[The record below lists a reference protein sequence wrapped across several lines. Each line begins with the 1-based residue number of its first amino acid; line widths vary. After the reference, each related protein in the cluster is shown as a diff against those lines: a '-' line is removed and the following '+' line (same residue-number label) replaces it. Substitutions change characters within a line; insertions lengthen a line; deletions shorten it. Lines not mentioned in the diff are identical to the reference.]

1 MKSLGIQCRFQDG
14 IHHARISLAESGNES
29 APARALEIAF
39 PAGPGPEDWELLRWY
54 WEEAAQAPWAAAAS
68 RMEAAEKLLAQTGPA
83 LFQSVLGSAQ
93 AQPLLAEA
101 ADNPAGLRII
111 VETGD
116 WESARLPWELM
127 PDPTRGEFAG
137 VSRQA
142 AHCSRGQGGLQ
153 TASLQDSGASALKV
167 LAVMG
172 KPGGTGEA
180 GYQPVIRLLSEMC
193 RPHRHRIHLELLWP
207 PDFATLAAKVSACPG
222 QYHLLLYSGPMIP
235 HPASGEPA
243 LALNGPGN
251 SEAAVA
257 VEKFGQTMARAR
269 IPIVCLDACGP
280 DPAHGQDGFRQAGF
294 RLCQAGVENVL
305 VMPFAL
311 PPKTRARFW
320 GRVWESLLNGEDT
333 VQALAAGREDLR
345 ADPLRF
351 SPRGGIAQ
359 QDWMTPMA
367 FARAPWRLAFPSQPP
382 ARLSQARLLD
392 QLARTASEHDC
403 PELPLHGLCGRDRA
417 LYDLRLAF
425 DQSQM
430 VLLAGPGGIGKSETA
445 IGFARWLAETGGL
458 AGPILFFPF
467 QHRPSL
473 AQICD
478 RVGAIFLAAARAQ
491 PEDAWQV
498 LPPDQRRQQA
508 LELLRHNPCLMIWD
522 NFQTVT
528 GEAGGSPAVYPP
540 PEPDEFRQF
549 LAALRGGQTRILI
562 TSHQDELWLGNICQR
577 LSLPGLA
584 LSGAQELALK
594 VLSAL
599 GTSQRHLQ
607 TLPPFND
614 LLNHLQGHPLAIQ
627 ILAPDLRRRT
637 PGDLWQALMN
647 AGARPDEPD
656 NFSAVV
662 RYRLGTLDP
671 VLRQRLAILGLFQGH
686 VTARVLT
693 AMSTLPG
700 VPPVLHELDREDWL
714 RLLEV
719 ESEMGL
725 LRRANEGAY
734 AIPPAL
740 QQCFRE
746 LLLEVFPDHLAWLE
760 RTFCQ
765 VCGRAGNQLF
775 QILQASPD
783 FAVSLLRL
791 EQHNLVHAFRLAR
804 QFRDYES
811 LKEILCG
818 LRAMLLNQGRWTEWE
833 LVIGQLES
841 EMAPLAADSSSQS
854 EVIWFRVLGH
864 RAEICEYRRDFA
876 RLREIHQSLKARHPF
891 LGEGRQQT
899 DVLDDLAAIAATRKL
914 DDEAERFYLKSLA
927 VKERFGDLPGQAATL
942 RQLGKLAEAHGDTR
956 LATQYFRRA
965 GEVRT

>member
-1 MKSLGIQCRFQDG
+1 MKLLGIQCRFQDG
-14 IHHARISLAESGNES
+14 IHHARISLAEPGSEPVPGQ
-29 APARALEIAF
+29 ALEVAF
-39 PAGPGPEDWELLRWY
+39 PAGPGPEEWERWRWY
-54 WEEAAQAPWAAAAS
+54 WEEAAQAPWTAAS
-68 RMEAAEKLLAQTGPA
+68 RMEAAEKQLAQTGRA
-83 LFQSVLGSAQ
+83 LYQSVLGSTQ
-93 AQPLLAEA
+93 VQRLLAEA
-101 ADNPAGLRII
+101 ADHPDGLRLT

-127 PDPTRGEFAG
+127 PDPAAGKFAS

-142 AHCSRGQGGLQ
+142 AHVARGQGGLQ
-153 TASLQDSGASALKV
+153 TTSLPDSGASALKV

-172 KPGGTGEA
+172 KPGGTGAA
-180 GYQPVIRLLSEMC
+180 GYQPVIRLLAEMC
-193 RPHRHRIHLELLWP
+193 RPHPQRIHLELLWP
-207 PDFATLAAKVSACPG
+207 PDFTTLAARVTPGSG
-222 QYHLLLYSGPMIP
+222 QYHLLLYSGPMVP
-235 HPASGEPA
+235 DPASGEPA

-251 SEAAVA
+251 SVAAVGL
-257 VEKFGQTMARAR
+257 EKFGQTVTGAR
-269 IPIVCLDACGP
+269 IPIVCLDAGGP
-280 DPAHGQDGFRQAGF
+280 DPAHGQGGFRQAGF

-305 VMPFAL
+305 VLPFAL

-320 GRVWESLLNGEDT
+320 GRVWESLLKGEDT

-359 QDWMTPMA
+359 QDWMTPMG
-367 FARAPWRLAFPSQPP
+367 FTRAPWCLAFSGQPP
-382 ARLSQARLLD
+382 VRLSQARLLD
-392 QLARTASEHDC
+392 QPARTAAEQDC
-403 PELPLHGLCGRDRA
+403 PEPPLHGLPGRDRA

-425 DQSQM
+425 DQSQV
-430 VLLAGPGGIGKSETA
+430 VLLTGPGGIGKSA
-445 IGFARWLAETGGL
+445 IATGLARWLVETGGF
-458 AGPILFFPF
+458 AGPILYFPF
-467 QHRPSL
+467 QHHPSL
-473 AQICD
+473 AQIYD
-478 RVGAIFLAAARAQ
+478 RVGAIFLAAARTL

-498 LPPDQRRQQA
+498 LPPEQRRQQA
-508 LELLRHNPCLMIWD
+508 WELLREHPCLMIWD

-528 GEAGGSPAVYPP
+528 GEAGGVAAVYPP
-540 PEPDEFRQF
+540 AEREEFRQF

-562 TSHQDELWLGNICQR
+562 TSRQEELWLGDICQR

-594 VLSAL
+594 VLAAL
-599 GTSQRHLQ
+599 GTSQRQLQ
-607 TLPPFND
+607 TLPPFNE

-627 ILAPDLRRRT
+627 ILAPDLRRRQ
-637 PGDLWQALMN
+637 PDDLWQALRN
-647 AGARPDEPD
+647 AGARAEELD

-719 ESEMGL
+719 GAEMGL
-725 LRRANEGAY
+725 LCRANEGAY

-740 QQCFRE
+740 QPCFRE
-746 LLLEVFPDHLAWLE
+746 LLLEVFPDQLAWLE

-783 FAVSLLRL
+783 FAVSLLRM

-804 QFRDYES
+804 QFKDYES

-833 LVIGQLES
+833 MAIGHLER
-841 EMAPLAADSSSQS
+841 EMAPLAEDPSSQS

-864 RAEICEYRRDFA
+864 RAEICEYRRDYA

-891 LGEGRQQT
+891 LGEGGQQT

-914 DDEAERFYLKSLA
+914 YDEAERFYLKSLA
-927 VKERFGDLPGQAATL
+927 VKERFGDLPGQVATL
-942 RQLGKLAEAHGDTR
+942 RQLGKLAEAHGETR
-956 LATQYFRRA
+956 LANQYFQRA
-965 GEVRT
+965 GEVRA